1 MSIQKPACL
10 MTSYNTLNGI
20 YAGTGWLTEGG
31 SKYVR
36 ILQKAVKEG
45 RLSPEIL
52 RDNARYTI
60 GLVLKKYKA

>member
-1 MSIQKPACL
+1 MI
-10 MTSYNTLNGI
+10 MTDWCSYDTRDPVEI
-20 YAGTGWLTEGG
+20 VKAGTGWLTDGS

-52 RDNARYTI
+52 RDNAHYTI